1 MTYDPVSTIVTQNQR
16 CEYELVIVIENL
28 WAQVNK
34 KLLFLGGQGRG
45 WNWRLENKKD
55 NPTISKKEFFWDII
69 VGIRTGDSS
78 MY

>member
-34 KLLFLGGQGRG
+34 KLLFLGGDGLK
-45 WNWRLENKKD
+45 LE
-55 NPTISKKEFFWDII
+55 
-69 VGIRTGDSS
+69 VGEQKR
-78 MY
+78 